1 MRQRKSQSLVV
12 GFLLVLALA
21 IVGFPFDSVDAADRG
36 EIRIGFLAPL
46 TGGLAQSG
54 IDSLNGINLF
64 WEQHGMEVAGR
75 PIRMIVADTQCD
87 PDNAITQARRLIF
100 QENVHFIIGPLC
112 GHEGPPVAQVSRE
125 TGVPVL
131 VSIAAADEITTWNR
145 VPTVIRTGFAASQ
158 IGHPFGEYAYEELG
172 CRNITAIGQDYAFG
186 QENTL
191 GMVETF
197 KAAGGN
203 VLEIFWAP
211 MNTHDYGPILGGIP
225 PQTDCVLATVVGTD
239 RLRLLEQW
247 YDFGYNYRF
256 QIHGTY
262 WMLADILPEMD
273 ERAVGHIGHSLHW
286 VEGLQ
291 TPEAQAFT
299 NAFAEAYGYL
309 PAYFAENA
317 YTTAMWA
324 VKALE
329 AIDGN
334 VEDTEAFLKAV
345 RETKLIA
352 PRGPIELDEYDN
364 PIQNVYIS
372 RVEWVDHPVLG
383 RVKMNVPIKTY
394 ERVSQF
400 WTWDP
405 EEYLKRGPY
414 KR

>member
-1 MRQRKSQSLVV
+1 M
-12 GFLLVLALA
+12 A
-21 IVGFPFDSVDAADRG
+21 
-36 EIRIGFLAPL
+36 
-46 TGGLAQSG
+46 
-54 IDSLNGINLF
+54 
-64 WEQHGMEVAGR
+64 
-75 PIRMIVADTQCD
+75 
-87 PDNAITQARRLIF
+87 
-100 QENVHFIIGPLC
+100 
-112 GHEGPPVAQVSRE
+112 
-125 TGVPVL
+125 
-131 VSIAAADEITTWNR
+131 
-145 VPTVIRTGFAASQ
+145 
-158 IGHPFGEYAYEELG
+158 
-172 CRNITAIGQDYAFG
+172 
-186 QENTL
+186 
-191 GMVETF
+191 ETF

-247 YDFGYNYRF
+247 YDFGYNHRF

-273 ERAVGHIGHSLHW
+273 ERAAGHIGHSLHW

-317 YTTAMWA
+317 YTTGLWA

-334 VEDTEAFLKAV
+334 VEDTEAFLQAV
-345 RETKLIA
+345 RDTKLIA

-364 PIQNVYIS
+364 PIQNVYVS

-383 RVKMNVPIKTY
+383 RVMMNVPVKTY

-405 EEYLKRGPY
+405 EEYLERGPY
-414 KR
+414 QR